1 MADDNPFAIVA
12 RFMMPAVA
20 LTVGARLDAALEGAL
35 LAKMRK
41 LSEAQRTNL
50 FDGYGPLS
58 SFAAKI
64 DVGYAL
70 NNFDDAL
77 YADLTVIRK
86 IRNAF
91 AHPQAKLGQPP
102 EHFDDD
108 PDMVKLCKQFADYDA
123 SIKPNKLFERKVAP
137 AVNIKRVNTV
147 PSPRR
152 ADRHAPGYMAA
163 YMRQWR
169 AKRQGAIL
177 ALSND
182 ADDISLANKVL
193 TG

>member
-1 MADDNPFAIVA
+1 MADDNPFALVG
-12 RFMMPAVA
+12 RFMMPVIA
-20 LTVGARLDAALEGAL
+20 LTVGARLDAALERAL

-64 DVGYAL
+64 DVAYAL
-70 NNFDDAL
+70 NIFDDAL

-108 PDMVKLCKQFADYDA
+108 MVKLCKQFADYDA
-123 SIKPNKLFERKVAP
+123 SIQPNKVFERKVA
-137 AVNIKRVNTV
+137 
-147 PSPRR
+147 
-152 ADRHAPGYMAA
+152 
-163 YMRQWR
+163 QC
-169 AKRQGAIL
+169 IL

-182 ADDISLANKVL
+182 ADDITLANEVL
-193 TG
+193 TR